1 MTNFLYILTR
11 SFLVM
16 ILVMALGFS
25 SAHAAV
31 LVSFNHFINSPNFQ
45 TAVPSG

>member
-16 ILVMALGFS
+16 TLGSFS

>member
-11 SFLVM
+11 SF
-16 ILVMALGFS
+16 LVMALGFS